1 MRTQRCRWPVVVP
14 MVVPALFLLLA
25 CGGGPSQPA
34 GTVPS
39 VSSISPASAGAGTSG
54 LILTVMGSAFRPG
67 ASVWWNGAPLTTTYV
82 SGSQLTA
89 SVPAANLVS
98 PGSANVTVVNPA
110 PGGGTSTAV
119 VFTIGT
125 QPAQSNH
132 ITSIDMDVAGM
143 VWDASR
149 GRIYAALPG
158 TSANGNSVV
167 AIDPVTGTT
176 TTPVPVGSDPNLL
189 ALSSDASHLWVSLD
203 GANAIQRLALPTL
216 TPDLKINLPPGWHG
230 PQIALSMQ
238 AAPVGPDTLAVLL
251 GDYGI
256 DSPDTGGVA
265 IYDGTVQRPTTIP
278 GTDPDMTWLQW
289 GADDSTLYGQNGA
302 DSDDNFYVMNVD
314 ASGVRMGRDYGHIFG
329 VYRGQSHY
337 DRSTGRAYS
346 EDGRAFE
353 PSTGTLAGA
362 LNLQDFTERYACLP
376 DPMEPTVFCLA
387 RDTDQFTASRGLTV
401 RAFDKNTFRLLGN
414 LRIPDVTGRPRNLI
428 RWGRA
433 GVAFNTIPVNG
444 GDVGTLYF
452 IDGGFIN
459 SSAEPD
465 FTGGQ
470 ALQPV
475 PVFTAIAPESAT
487 VGSPDL
493 VLTVSGSEFQPI
505 ATVYWNYQPLATTYH
520 SSTEL
525 RAAVPASLLVRESSP
540 TVYVANGTS
549 SYAVNSMA
557 FTVLPVSSGMI
568 VRNLSSTD
576 IAWDAHSSRLYAPV
590 WSLDPRYAN
599 SVVAIDPA
607 SGSISKVAGVGA
619 DPALVRISRDGT
631 LGYVGYAIANVA
643 TQFHVPALDSL
654 VNWCLG
660 TDSSLGPYKAL
671 DIQPAPDA
679 AQTAAIIL
687 DTPDFSGADR
697 VLTIFDNAVARPQRP
712 PSSHPYGWLQ
722 WGLTDSVLYAAGGL
736 QLSTIGV
743 DATGATLLQTE
754 YSVLPQTFARIHFDR
769 GTGYL
774 YANDGYVT
782 DPATGGQVGKY
793 NVSSFP
799 WPGFLIPDSSLNRVF
814 ILGRSSSQYG
824 TGEYT
829 ILSFDQAHFTP
840 VSSLTIGNLVG
851 DPAAFIRWGASG
863 LAIVTYNPVAG
874 PASGPGGML
883 YILDNPAF
891 VSATQPVQ
899 PGVEKLAVG
908 LTWQPGR
915 SAIPPTTVIKRST
928 DGGATSPRPRA
939 RKETRGPVGR

>member
-1 MRTQRCRWPVVVP
+1 V
-14 MVVPALFLLLA
+14 
-25 CGGGPSQPA
+25 
-34 GTVPS
+34 
-39 VSSISPASAGAGTSG
+39 
-54 LILTVMGSAFRPG
+54 
-67 ASVWWNGAPLTTTYV
+67 TTTYV
-82 SGSQLTA
+82 SGNQLTA
-89 SVPAANLVS
+89 SVPAENLVTAGAVS
-98 PGSANVTVVNPA
+98 VTVVNPA
-110 PGGGTSTAV
+110 PGGGTSTVV

-125 QPAQSNH
+125 QRFQSNH
-132 ITSIDMDVAGM
+132 ITSLDINVAGM

-167 AIDPVTGTT
+167 AIDPLTGTAA
-176 TTPVPVGSDPNLL
+176 TPIPVGSDPNLL
-189 ALSSDASHLWVSLD
+189 ALSADASHLWVSLD
-203 GANAIQRLALPTL
+203 GENAIQRLALPAL

-238 AAPVGPDTLAVLL
+238 AAPVSPDTLAVLL

-256 DSPDTGGVA
+256 LSPDTGGVA

-302 DSDDNFYVMNVD
+302 DSGDNFYVMNVD

-329 VYRGQSHY
+329 VYYGQSHY
-337 DRSTGRAYS
+337 DRSTRRAYS
-346 EDGRAFE
+346 EDGRVFE

-362 LNLQDFTERYACLP
+362 LNLRNFTERYACLP
-376 DPMEPTVFCLA
+376 DPMGPIVFCLA
-387 RDTDQFTASRGLTV
+387 RDTDQVTASRGLTV

-414 LRIPDVTGRPRNLI
+414 LRIPDVTGWPRNLI

-433 GVAFNTIPVNG
+433 GVAFNTMPVNG

-465 FTGGQ
+465 FTSGQ
-470 ALQPV
+470 SLQLL

-505 ATVYWNYQPLATTYH
+505 ATVYWNYQPLVTTYR

-525 RAAVPASLLVRESSP
+525 QAAVPASLLVRESSP

-549 SYAVNSMA
+549 SYGANSMA

-568 VRNLSSTD
+568 VRNLSSMD

-590 WSLDPRYAN
+590 WSMDPRYAN

-654 VNWCLG
+654 VTWCLD
-660 TDSSLGPYKAL
+660 TDSLFGPYKAM

-679 AQTAAIIL
+679 AQTTAVIL
-687 DTPDFSGADR
+687 DTPDFPGAAQG
-697 VLTIFDNAVARPQRP
+697 LTIFDNAVARPQRL
-712 PSSHPYGWLQ
+712 PSSHSYDWLQ
-722 WGLTDSVLYAAGGL
+722 WGLADSVLYAAGGL
-736 QLSTIGV
+736 KLSTIGV
-743 DATGATLLQTE
+743 DATGATLLRTD
-754 YSVLPQTFARIHFDR
+754 YGVLPQSFAGIHFDR

-799 WPGFLIPDSSLNRVF
+799 WPGLLVPDSSLNRVF
-814 ILGRSSSQYG
+814 ILGQSSSQYG
-824 TGEYT
+824 TGAYT

-840 VSSLTIGNLVG
+840 VSSLTLRNLVG
-851 DPAAFIRWGASG
+851 EPRAITRWGTSG

-883 YILDNPAF
+883 YILDNPGF
-891 VSATQPVQ
+891 VSAIQPVQ
-899 PGVEKLAVG
+899 AGVENLAVG
-908 LTWQPGR
+908 LVGQPGR
-915 SAIPPTTVIKRST
+915 QER
-928 DGGATSPRPRA
+928 
-939 RKETRGPVGR
+939 